1 MVVSFRKAPRTLKSI
16 RENRLGPLHNV
27 WKTEGASSQRVVN
40 KSLRSPRGVCL
51 EDRLDQKAKDTR
63 KVLYEDATS
72 PRSLKCNSPQVYNC
86 FTRVMRILKAH
97 YSMTEFCLVLNR
109 QPTKAH
115 LLVNPPEALSSQL
128 LCINPRL
135 IERNLGARESG
146 GSAVSTSAEA
156 TTATTSAATTTTTT
170 ATTSTA
176 SEATTAATATTST
189 TTTKAA
195 ATALLRPA
203 AGIVQ
208 ADAAGHTSVA
218 NRGTILGLEDLL
230 GILNRVEADITEALE
245 VTAITVES

>member
-1 MVVSFRKAPRTLKSI
+1 MSGRQ
-16 RENRLGPLHNV
+16 REPLPKE
-27 WKTEGASSQRVVN
+27 WFN
-40 KSLRSPRGVCL
+40 KSLRSPRGVYL
-51 EDRLDQKAKDTR
+51 GDRLDQKAEDTR

-97 YSMTEFCLVLNR
+97 YSMMEFCLVLNR

-115 LLVNPPEALSSQL
+115 LLVNPPEALSSQP

-146 GSAVSTSAEA
+146 RSAVSTSAEA
-156 TTATTSAATTTTTT
+156 TTTTTTTATATTAT

-195 ATALLRPA
+195 AAAAAALLRSA

-208 ADAAGHTSVA
+208 ADATGHTSVA
-218 NRGTILGLEDLL
+218 NRGTVLGLEDLL
-230 GILNRVEADITEALE
+230 GILDRVEADVTEALE
-245 VTAITVES
+245 VTAITVQS